1 MKKIL
6 GVIVLG
12 LLLSGNAYAEVMKF
26 ECTQPDNKKLKY
38 IKYKIDLDNSKASSE
53 WVFKGKFETDTYI
66 IKSKDSEKVELI
78 SKRWP
83 EQHWYFYYATNQ
95 NGVDVNNS
103 WTSIQNCK
111 KINSAST
118 DSKSVGISFTIK
130 DKKEQCAAIGFK
142 PATDKFADCVLRLV
156 ELDLQKQISN
166 PTIVAQDSG
175 NQAIVDELKRS
186 NNMQQSQFLMNLSN
200 QLLNPSSPASS
211 MSSSSCTVRGG
222 TIKTI
227 NCW

>member
-1 MKKIL
+1 MIKK
-6 GVIVLG
+6 
-12 LLLSGNAYAEVMKF
+12 LLSIIATGLFLSSCVTVDRSYSNNADNQMLCEQTWKNLSLETSRDEKKRIRAELTRRGVV
-26 ECTQPDNKKLKY
+26 CTSQLTWKYSDKKV
-38 IKYKIDLDNSKASSE
+38 NTASAGS
-53 WVFKGKFETDTYI
+53 
-66 IKSKDSEKVELI
+66 
-78 SKRWP
+78 
-83 EQHWYFYYATNQ
+83 N
-95 NGVDVNNS
+95 
-103 WTSIQNCK
+103 
-111 KINSAST
+111 
-118 DSKSVGISFTIK
+118 SVGISFTIK
-130 DKKEQCAAIGFK
+130 DKKEQCTAIGFK

-166 PTIVAQDSG
+166 PMIVAQDSG